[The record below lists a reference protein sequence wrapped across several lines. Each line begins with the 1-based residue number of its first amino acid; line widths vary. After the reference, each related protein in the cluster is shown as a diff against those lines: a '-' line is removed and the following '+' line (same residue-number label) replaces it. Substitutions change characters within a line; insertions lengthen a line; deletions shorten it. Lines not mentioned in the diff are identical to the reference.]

1 MDSDEWMVTG
11 YDQHHTIQRFILH
24 ERKRE
29 FLTVAKRAEDLRTAV
44 WGTPSRILSVVYQES
59 EDERAN
65 NHDDSPTQ

>member
-29 FLTVAKRAEDLRTAV
+29 FLIVAKRAEDLREAV
-44 WGTPSRILSVVYQES
+44 WGTPSRIVSVVYQGEKG
-59 EDERAN
+59 E
-65 NHDDSPTQ
+65 